1 MALHTRH
8 PVGAPPQAPARE
20 STGHLLLR
28 AYSILL
34 LVIALATTFWF
45 NLLGAAGLVA
55 LVGATTVASVIV
67 WLVLRPTIGWRR
79 LPWLPL
85 AYVVWAGASVI
96 WSQWPQAT
104 LLTWALLVATTV
116 QGVFLGSVL
125 TWRELVR
132 ALASALKWIMGLSLL
147 LELFVS
153 IVLRHPILPN
163 FVLWDGEVV
172 TELYWVRDNL
182 FDGGRIQGIVGNAHL
197 LAVAA
202 LLAIIVFSVR
212 IASGARRGWLIGW
225 IVVPAFLLWR
235 SSSATVWL
243 TVAATALVL
252 ATALLMRTTRR
263 PGERTKYYV
272 AYAGIGVALA
282 AVLWFGRDM
291 LLGML
296 GRSSDLTGRQGIWD
310 AVIARIAEHPVL
322 GWGFATPWVP
332 WEPAFDG
339 WIIVNDLTVFHAHN
353 MWLDA
358 WFQLGAIGLGLLVL
372 AYFGYVW
379 RAWFFAVDR
388 PRWDL
393 DADRP
398 YQALTLL
405 PTLIATVLLVQGLAE
420 SRPLM
425 EWGWMF
431 LVIFTHKMAQSPLV
445 GEGPAERSLA
455 MERGESVDRTL
466 R

>member
-163 FVLWDGEVV
+163 FVLWEGEVV
-172 TELYWVRDNL
+172 PELYWVRDNL

-225 IVVPAFLLWR
+225 IVVSAFLLWR

-272 AYAGIGVALA
+272 AYAGVGVALA

>member
-28 AYSILL
+28 AYSVLL

-67 WLVLRPTIGWRR
+67 WLVVRPTIGWRR

-85 AYVVWAGASVI
+85 AYVALAGASVI

-116 QGVFLGSVL
+116 QGIFLGSVL

-163 FVLWDGEVV
+163 FVLWEGEVV

-225 IVVPAFLLWR
+225 IVVSAFLLWR

-243 TVAATALVL
+243 TVGATALVL

-339 WIIVNDLTVFHAHN
+339 WIVVNDLTVFHAHN

-358 WFQLGAIGLGLLVL
+358 WFQLGAIGLGLLML

>member
-45 NLLGAAGLVA
+45 NLLGAAGIVA

-163 FVLWDGEVV
+163 FVLWEGEVV
-172 TELYWVRDNL
+172 PELYWVRDNL

-225 IVVPAFLLWR
+225 IVVSAFLLWR

-272 AYAGIGVALA
+272 AYAGVGVALA